1 MAVLWG
7 ALPPSAPILRNS
19 FLDGRSVHGSD
30 TLGKVGVL
38 RATTAPTQRHP
49 RPPRRS
55 DILVESMCDL
65 TQLSARDMVLCSAA
79 LRKCGAGG
87 FCMEAAAQ
95 ETVTYL
101 YENLVHPDKRGPA
114 CLLLR
119 LFTIQ
124 LYRDLDFE
132 SQQSARALLERDSV
146 HPSTPCLTLLAS
158 AGLRSEWNDRRR
170 AGSQRAIP
178 IEEHQIARRF
188 PLLSRVLDEIGIGM
202 ASGPPGSPG
211 TQDARQQR
219 TAVFL
224 ESTPEPSLS
233 IRREADI
240 PLSCPLRAVLGFG
253 EPLPSGS
260 AFVALLFSTVPIAQ
274 EQALRFST
282 IALSIKLA
290 ILPFDGRQIF
300 ASSANASARNPN
312 EYKRHSR

>member
-1 MAVLWG
+1 
-7 ALPPSAPILRNS
+7 
-19 FLDGRSVHGSD
+19 
-30 TLGKVGVL
+30 
-38 RATTAPTQRHP
+38 
-49 RPPRRS
+49 
-55 DILVESMCDL
+55 MCDL

-79 LRKCGAGG
+79 LRRCGAGG

-95 ETVTYL
+95 EAVTYL
-101 YENLVHPDKRGPA
+101 YENLVYPDKDGPA

-146 HPSTPCLTLLAS
+146 RPSTPCLTLLGS

-188 PLLSRVLDEIGIGM
+188 PLLSRVLAEIGIGM
-202 ASGPPGSPG
+202 APGTPGSPG
-211 TQDARQQR
+211 THQDARQQR